1 MTFEDHSLAEFDL
14 RHGSYFCVC
23 LVGDWLLSLISLTCF
38 FFTFSTGEFA
48 ESGSFIGQYGQ
59 SKLPTPLTT
68 ASVATIV

>member
-1 MTFEDHSLAEFDL
+1 MLP
-14 RHGSYFCVC
+14 
-23 LVGDWLLSLISLTCF
+23 
-38 FFTFSTGEFA
+38 GEFA